1 MRRLAVGG
9 LLALIA
15 TWTSAPTLG
24 FVPSAEKVSE
34 AVAETNDRDQRAQ
47 ALQVEVV
54 LRDPLGHEKS
64 AGTAWLHPAG
74 EVRLELRTPEGDVE
88 RRRLVGGRERVMQ
101 DGRSQSPERPL
112 LPPLALLQ
120 ADTGD
125 GLRALLRALGGR
137 DERVELGLEGSHDCY
152 VLGGRR
158 RAASGKAPGG
168 ASVALW
174 IDVESS
180 QPVRIDRAD
189 GVRFRLGPPR
199 THGEIRFPAFIDV
212 EAPGRP
218 VWRLDVHRVAPAGAA
233 AFRPPGSRA
242 RP

>member
-9 LLALIA
+9 LLALA
-15 TWTSAPTLG
+15 ASWTSEPTLA

-34 AVAETNDRDQRAQ
+34 AVAETNDRDRRAQ

-54 LRDPLGHEKS
+54 LRDPLGHEK
-64 AGTAWLHPAG
+64 AVGTALLHPGG
-74 EVRLELRTPEGDVE
+74 EARLELRTPDGDVE
-88 RRRLVGGRERVMQ
+88 RRHLVGGHERVTQ
-101 DGRSQSPERPL
+101 DGRAQRPKRPL

-120 ADTGD
+120 ADTGE

-137 DERVELGLEGSHDCY
+137 DERVDLGLEGSHDCY

-158 RAASGKAPGG
+158 TTSGDAAAR

-180 QPVRIDRAD
+180 EPVGIDRAD
-189 GVRFRLGPPR
+189 GVRFRLGPP
-199 THGEIRFPAFIDV
+199 TAHGEIRFPAFIDV

-218 VWRLDVHRVAPAGAA
+218 VWRLDVRRVAPAGAA
-233 AFRPPGSRA
+233 ASRRPASRA
-242 RP
+242 EP